1 MGCLGLYL
9 LRVVPQSVIADQGSL
24 YSDLG
29 AVKETAPQTANH
41 FKGQQT
47 AETELPQA
55 QRFVANRHLREFS
68 GLFGL
73 QKFCCTQSSERNCQ
87 GRERDPCASALMV
100 TDFIPLGAAHS
111 LGMSHHPYYQ
121 FT

>member
-1 MGCLGLYL
+1 MLPSVWAVLVCICFE
-9 LRVVPQSVIADQGSL
+9 SVIADQGSL
-24 YSDLG
+24 YPDLG

-41 FKGQQT
+41 LIKQQT

-87 GRERDPCASALMV
+87 RQERDPCAFGIDDHGLHSSRRSPLALV
-100 TDFIPLGAAHS
+100 
-111 LGMSHHPYYQ
+111 
-121 FT
+121 